1 MKKNRAAAL
10 ILIPILILGMSSSPF
25 DAVKIHAKT
34 TQEQIRDK
42 ENEKSELENKLE
54 NQKEDLGGLKQEEKS
69 LQRELAGLN
78 EQMTLVSE
86 HLEQLEGQISEKTEA
101 IEQTRKELEDA
112 ISTEEIQY
120 ESMLI
125 RVRKMYERNESDYIT
140 SLMRA
145 GSLGDLLNL
154 ANWFERVEVY
164 DKDKLREYQANREF
178 IQEVEERLRMEKAEL
193 DNLKLEAEVEK
204 NKVAG
209 LISQVSVRISDY
221 ADQIA
226 DAEKKM
232 LEYEAQ
238 LKKNEED
245 LKALKK
251 KLEEEIR
258 LSRTAASGVWRNISD
273 VTFADGDRKL
283 MANIIYCEAGSEP
296 YEGKVAVGAVV
307 MNRVLSAKFP
317 DTVVGVVY
325 QKGQF
330 SPVRSGRLE
339 LALAS
344 DLANADCYRA
354 ADEAMGGKNN
364 VGSCVFFRT
373 PIPGLTGLNIG
384 NHVFY

>member
-1 MKKNRAAAL
+1 MKKNRAVAL
-10 ILIPILILGMSSSPF
+10 ILVPILLMWMNSSLF
-25 DAVKIHAKT
+25 DTVKIQAKT

-69 LQRELAGLN
+69 LQRELTGLK

-86 HLEQLEGQISEKTEA
+86 HLEQLEEQITEKNGE
-101 IEQTRKELEDA
+101 IEQTQKELENA
-112 ISTEEIQY
+112 ISTEEWQY

-140 SLMRA
+140 SLMQA
-145 GSLGDLLNL
+145 GSLGNLLNL
-154 ANWFERVEVY
+154 ASWFERVEVY
-164 DKDKLREYQANREF
+164 DKDKLREYQSNRSF
-178 IQEVEERLRMEKAEL
+178 IEEVEEKLRREKAEL

-209 LISQVSVRISDY
+209 LISQVAVRISDY
-221 ADQIA
+221 AAQIE
-226 DAEKKM
+226 DAEKKA

-258 LSRTAASGVWRNISD
+258 LSQTAANGVWRNISE
-273 VTFADGDRKL
+273 VSFADGDRKL
-283 MANIIYCEAGSEP
+283 LANIIYCEAGSEP

-307 MNRVLSAKFP
+307 INRVLSAKFP
-317 DTVVGVVY
+317 NTVVGVVY
-325 QKGQF
+325 QNGQF

-339 LALAS
+339 IALTS